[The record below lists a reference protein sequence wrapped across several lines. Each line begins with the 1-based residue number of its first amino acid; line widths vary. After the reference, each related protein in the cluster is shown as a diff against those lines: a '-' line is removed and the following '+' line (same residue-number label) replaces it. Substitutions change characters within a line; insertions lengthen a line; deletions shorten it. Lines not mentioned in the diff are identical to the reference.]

1 MEKVKILIKKIIF
14 GSLFCVIL
22 PALLI
27 IWATQ
32 TEPLIKLQVPDYP
45 TVSLS
50 ILILGIVLIISGM
63 LNLWFKG
70 RGLPMSAFPPKKYV
84 STGAYFFFHHPI
96 YVGVVLASFGLS
108 AYLQSAAGFWL
119 ISPIFILLIWA
130 YVNGF
135 EREIISQNFD
145 NQSHRTFFDFPENST
160 EKLSLKNKL
169 LMYIWIFLPWFLIYE
184 SFIFFGVPPDAID
197 THIFLDDFIPLIE
210 TSVIPYV
217 SAYLLV
223 LLIPFTI
230 ENNQTARMFLF
241 DAIVGMAFGFYC
253 YLAFPFIV
261 DYQPIE
267 NKNFFTELIILGRK
281 TDGQTA
287 ALPSFHV
294 FWALM
299 FYKYFSLRFPKIRTL
314 FLLIAI
320 SIIISC
326 LTTHSHTILDVTFGI
341 STFYIAIFRREI
353 YQKLLLFCEKIS
365 NSWKEWRFGKIRIIN
380 HGFYAALGG
389 VSGFLII
396 GYFLP
401 NHLYVVHL
409 IGIAGFVGAGLWA
422 QFIEGSPQLLRPYGY
437 YGSVVGIA
445 LTIILIAIFS
455 EIGIWQLLGVAT
467 LGASSIQFFG
477 RFRCLVQGCCH
488 GKPTEKVLGLHFN
501 HPKSRVNKIAGWAGK
516 NLYPTQFYSIASNFL
531 TFFLLFRLVSLEMPA
546 SFVAGMYLIFNGSF
560 RFVEESLRGE
570 PQTEYFM
577 QMRVYQW
584 FALVSVIIGIALT
597 CIESTPLPIGNFDF
611 KLVIHSIFY
620 GFIILFAYGIDFP
633 ESNKR
638 FSRLTQ

>member
-1 MEKVKILIKKIIF
+1 MEKVKILIKKIVF

-22 PALLI
+22 PTLLI

-32 TEPLIKLQVPDYP
+32 TEPLIKLQVTDYP

-84 STGAYFFFHHPI
+84 RTGAYFFFHHPI

-401 NHLYVVHL
+401 NHLYVVYL

-445 LTIILIAIFS
+445 LTISLIAIFL

-584 FALVSVIIGIALT
+584 FALVSVIVGIVLT